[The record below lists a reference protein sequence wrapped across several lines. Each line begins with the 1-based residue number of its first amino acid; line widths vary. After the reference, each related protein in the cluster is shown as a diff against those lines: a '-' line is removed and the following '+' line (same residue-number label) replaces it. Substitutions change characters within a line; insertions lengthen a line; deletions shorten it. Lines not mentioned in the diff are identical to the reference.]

1 MAASTAAPP
10 IEFPDVPSDRESSA
24 REFKFGLGEQ
34 LQVNNTAR
42 KVTAEPR
49 SKRKTLPKR
58 RSAVDSVLDNFKVST
73 KRSSKNLRTPPSGVV
88 KEVTGHEGKGG
99 IKKPHRFRPGTVALR
114 EIRKFQ
120 RGSENLIRTAPFKR
134 IVRELAQDII
144 EEEYG
149 RTLDGVR
156 FRADSFEA
164 LQQAAESF
172 AVDFLD
178 RVNLAAIH
186 AKRVTIQSKDVFE
199 VLRNDNYYYIRIG
212 SHILDD
218 TYRQI
223 YRMIKEKTLGEGHI
237 QKIFGTLR
245 STSTSAKLKL
255 K

>member
-10 IEFPDVPSDRESSA
+10 IEFPDVPSDRENSA

-34 LQVNNTAR
+34 LHTNNSAR
-42 KVTAEPR
+42 KVASEPR

-73 KRSSKNLRTPPSGVV
+73 KHSTKKLRAPPIVV
-88 KEVTGHEGKGG
+88 VNAVTGHEGKGG

-144 EEEYG
+144 QEYG
-149 RTLDGVR
+149 KNLDGVR
-156 FRADSFEA
+156 FQADSFEA

-199 VLRNDNYYYIRIG
+199 VLRNDKYYYQRIG

-218 TYRQI
+218 TYRKI
-223 YRMIKEKTLGEGHI
+223 YRMIQEKTLTEKHI
-237 QKIFGTLR
+237 QMIFGTLR
-245 STSTSAKLKL
+245 STSTTSKFKL
-255 K
+255 